1 MVQPTQLNENTRD
14 ASSSSSS
21 SSDGGA
27 ITVSCLIHFVVG
39 IESREYIGNGGLITG
54 QKVLVAREVLK
65 DYEVMVQDKNLYGYA
80 PKGIPNKNI
89 AKVTAKFTTE
99 QRKIS
104 IAQVSTPFEKNVLRS
119 WAMGFT

>member
-1 MVQPTQLNENTRD
+1 M
-14 ASSSSSS
+14 
-21 SSDGGA
+21 
-27 ITVSCLIHFVVG
+27 VG

-89 AKVTAKFTTE
+89 AKVTAIYTADETE
-99 QRKIS
+99 IS
-104 IAQVSTPFEKNVLRS
+104 MAQVSTLFEKTVLRS
-119 WAMGFT
+119 SAIGITRPIQSLAIDFFLHI